1 VEKVLYLTKNYL
13 YIYENDRVVRKEYSK
28 DKGIVTSTILLK
40 DIYNINFKLPKD
52 LKEEELIIEAEK
64 YVFTEG
70 ALDYTKQYKINY
82 IFQDLGD
89 FYFVDAF
96 VVELETLKEIFASHL
111 KLYKYIDF
119 ISPAPLVFKEYYNIT
134 NIKPQVD
141 VFIYFNQE
149 DAFLSCFKN
158 GEFVFTKSINKLN
171 VLSANL
177 NISVEECIELLKQ
190 KGLNK
195 ELYEDEDVYNKIY
208 SFFSQFFMK
217 VNNILNYSINFYH
230 LDKINKIYFYSP
242 FEIKNLFESYI
253 DFWNLSGIEFKKY
266 EIESEYDSFDITA
279 AFFNAR
285 HYQDEKINFSIFNR
299 PLPFYKQETGK
310 IIILILVLFSII
322 GADAFYRYK
331 KINQEEVK
339 LKKLKIEHKRK
350 QRELASVK
358 IGIKKYQKLI
368 KNIKEENL
376 KIQSRID
383 LINTKLVTL
392 YKIVQTPPIT
402 NEFADIIVLLK
413 KHSLK
418 ITEFSK
424 NKNMLTV
431 TIVSEYD
438 NSSEIAKFMK
448 DLLKF
453 GFKDVYSKQILSK
466 ENKYISKVEFKD
478 E

>member
-52 LKEEELIIEAEK
+52 LKKEELIIEAEK

-177 NISVEECIELLKQ
+177 NISVEECIELLK
-190 KGLNK
+190 L
-195 ELYEDEDVYNKIY
+195 
-208 SFFSQFFMK
+208 
-217 VNNILNYSINFYH
+217 
-230 LDKINKIYFYSP
+230 
-242 FEIKNLFESYI
+242 
-253 DFWNLSGIEFKKY
+253 
-266 EIESEYDSFDITA
+266 
-279 AFFNAR
+279 R
-285 HYQDEKINFSIFNR
+285 
-299 PLPFYKQETGK
+299 
-310 IIILILVLFSII
+310 
-322 GADAFYRYK
+322 
-331 KINQEEVK
+331 
-339 LKKLKIEHKRK
+339 LK
-350 QRELASVK
+350 
-358 IGIKKYQKLI
+358 
-368 KNIKEENL
+368 
-376 KIQSRID
+376 
-383 LINTKLVTL
+383 
-392 YKIVQTPPIT
+392 
-402 NEFADIIVLLK
+402 
-413 KHSLK
+413 
-418 ITEFSK
+418 
-424 NKNMLTV
+424 
-431 TIVSEYD
+431 
-438 NSSEIAKFMK
+438 
-448 DLLKF
+448 
-453 GFKDVYSKQILSK
+453 
-466 ENKYISKVEFKD
+466 
-478 E
+478 